1 MFCKLLKND
10 LKKNMRWMWIL
21 FVSTILVAGIAR
33 GFKELG
39 ENIVF
44 FKILGIFFDS
54 VFYSLAVNVILQ
66 PFLRNFFNFTKSFYG
81 DESYLTHTLPVT
93 KKQLFNS
100 KFLTAFIEICLGF
113 ICLVVSLLIMFV
125 SPTFFETL
133 KFLIS
138 TIILGNFSLS
148 LVLTLFVVLVFVE
161 FLMFI
166 TIIFYS
172 IILAYKSKEKR
183 VLKTFMLTAVFSFI
197 ALTVLAV
204 VMLSILLINGV
215 DFKSSMLMLSNNTFM
230 SIIITGIIVYSVVI
244 VIFYLLAKKEFSK
257 GVNVD

>member
-39 ENIVF
+39 ENIAF

-93 KKQLFNS
+93 KKQLINS
-100 KFLTAFIEICLGF
+100 KFITTFVEIILGF

-133 KFLIS
+133 KLLLS
-138 TIILGNFSLS
+138 TIILGNFSLA
-148 LVLTLFVVLVFVE
+148 LVLSLFIVLVVVE

-183 VLKTFMLTAVFSFI
+183 VLKTFMLTAAFSFI
-197 ALTVLAV
+197 ALIVLAV

-215 DFKSSMLMLSNNTFM
+215 DLNSSILMLSNNAFM
-230 SIIITGIIVYSVVI
+230 SIMITGIVVYSAVI
-244 VIFYLLAKKEFSK
+244 VIFYFLAKKEFSR